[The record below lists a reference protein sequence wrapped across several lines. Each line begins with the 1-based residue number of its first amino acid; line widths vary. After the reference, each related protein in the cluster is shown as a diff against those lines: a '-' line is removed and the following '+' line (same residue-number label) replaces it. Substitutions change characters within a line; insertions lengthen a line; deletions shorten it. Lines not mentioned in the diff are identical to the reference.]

1 MTSVAT
7 LASGTN
13 VGTYA
18 DNLTSAT
25 GSGLANYTIGY
36 VNGSLTIT
44 PAPLT
49 ITGDTT
55 SSLYTSNLQ
64 TNTFTTSGLLGSDS
78 VTSVATLASGTNVGT
93 YADNLTSA
101 TGSGLTNYTIGYVNG
116 SLTITPAPLT
126 ITGDTTS
133 SLYTSNLQTNTF
145 TTSGLLGSDSV
156 TSVATLASGTNVG
169 TYADNLTSAT
179 GTGLTNYTIGY
190 VNGSLTITPAPLT
203 ITGDT
208 TSSLYTS
215 NLQTNT
221 FTTSGLLGSDSVTS
235 VATLASGTNVGTYA
249 DNLTSATGT
258 GLTNYTIGYVN
269 GSLTITPAPLTITA
283 NDASRPVN
291 TLNPQFSATYTGFV
305 GGETPAMLNGVLAF
319 ATPATLTSP
328 VGIYPITPYGQSSGN
343 YTITYLDGDLT
354 VYGAPVITPTLP
366 REVVSQQAIG
376 AQYTDPTMSTDV
388 PTGLYYVFDDDHDS
402 KIEKVPASGDRR
414 AIHRSDHV
422 AEVLTDL
429 QFTFDD
435 KHDAGRKVAPAWCV
449 SSVPA
454 SGCGTDA

>member
-1 MTSVAT
+1 DVIAMTGTGAYDNPNVAGSPT
-7 LASGTN
+7 KLVTASGIAAT
-13 VGTYA
+13 VTSSIAEGSKPVYGYT
-18 DNLTSAT
+18 LTSTTA
-25 GSGLANYTIGY
+25 SANIGE
-36 VNGSLTIT
+36 IT

-49 ITGDTT
+49 ITG
-55 SSLYTSNLQ
+55 
-64 TNTFTTSGLLGSDS
+64 
-78 VTSVATLASGTNVGT
+78 A
-93 YADNLTSA
+93 
-101 TGSGLTNYTIGYVNG
+101 
-116 SLTITPAPLT
+116 
-126 ITGDTTS
+126 TTS

-190 VNGSLTITPAPLT
+190 VNGSLTITPA
-203 ITGDT
+203 
-208 TSSLYTS
+208 S
-215 NLQTNT
+215 
-221 FTTSGLLGSDSVTS
+221 
-235 VATLASGTNVGTYA
+235 
-249 DNLTSATGT
+249 
-258 GLTNYTIGYVN
+258 
-269 GSLTITPAPLTITA
+269 LTITA

-402 KIEKVPASGDRR
+402 KIEKVPASMVRVVG
-414 AIHRSDHV
+414 
-422 AEVLTDL
+422 
-429 QFTFDD
+429 
-435 KHDAGRKVAPAWCV
+435 
-449 SSVPA
+449 
-454 SGCGTDA
+454 SGIRLRN